1 MVQREGAGQ
10 VGRDFLGCW
19 RLLPPCEVC
28 GGSAPRCA
36 EHGCRQCWGCA
47 AVLHRPCA
55 GLDEWP
61 LGPFYCAACRQGFRA
76 KGVRD
81 VTLDAPLMHVVC
93 GGTLDKVAEP

>member
-1 MVQREGAGQ
+1 M
-10 VGRDFLGCW
+10 
-19 RLLPPCEVC
+19 
-28 GGSAPRCA
+28 
-36 EHGCRQCWGCA
+36 
-47 AVLHRPCA
+47 LHRPCA